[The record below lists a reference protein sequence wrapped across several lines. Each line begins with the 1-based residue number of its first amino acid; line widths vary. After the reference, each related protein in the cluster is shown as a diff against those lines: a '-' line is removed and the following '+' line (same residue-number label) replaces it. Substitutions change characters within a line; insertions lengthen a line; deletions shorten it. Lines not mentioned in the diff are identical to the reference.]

1 MIFLT
6 VEKVDM
12 AVQTNDGSCEEG
24 SSCVIAQFYEEVEK
38 EKQRKQ
44 VSRFGYDCVLEH
56 V

>member
-1 MIFLT
+1 MEKIA
-6 VEKVDM
+6 VEL
-12 AVQTNDGSCEEG
+12 EEKRK
-24 SSCVIAQFYEEVEK
+24 EEVEK